1 LKVSAPSGDFEV
13 LIINA
18 RAEGDS
24 VCLKAQ
30 VGVWDSLIF
39 LNSSDLW
46 SLTRMLLQPS
56 VILLLLKLSLK
67 SLMGKNKSG

>member
-1 LKVSAPSGDFEV
+1 MKVSAPSGDFEV
-13 LIINA
+13 LIKDA
-18 RAEGDS
+18 RAEEDS

-39 LNSSDLW
+39 LDSSDLW
-46 SLTRMLLQPS
+46 GLTKMLLQPS

-67 SLMGKNKSG
+67 FLMGKNKST